1 MITLPRTEDWVKKTL
16 ESNWPD
22 LLIEREREETKE
34 LNEKT
39 NKVEKS
45 EEASDII
52 KKYEYIICT

>member
-16 ESNWPD
+16 ESNWPA

-39 NKVEKS
+39 NKVERS

>member
-1 MITLPRTEDWVKKTL
+1 MITLPRTADWVKKTL
-16 ESNWPD
+16 ESNWPA

>member
-1 MITLPRTEDWVKKTL
+1 MITLPWTEDWVKKIL
-16 ESNWPD
+16 KSNWPAW
-22 LLIEREREETKE
+22 LIECEREETKE

-52 KKYEYIICT
+52 KKYKYIICT

>member
-16 ESNWPD
+16 ESNWPA

-39 NKVEKS
+39 NKVKKS